1 MEHDVHLYYFD
12 TPHGVKLRIVNKTT
26 GETWCERHPNRESA
40 EMSANTYLS
49 WLQNELASM

>member
-12 TPHGVKLRIVNKTT
+12 TPHGVKLRVVNKTT

-40 EMSANTYLS
+40 ELSANMYLS
-49 WLQNELASM
+49 WLQNKLASM